1 MFTCILSR
9 VVALE
14 KSRLISF
21 VAKVMEESGFK
32 VYKNFETSRHIIDI
46 YGVLPTILG
55 DMGVVVACKNYDE
68 KWDVGIDIVK
78 EMEMI
83 GKLLKASKIVVV
95 TTSYFTDNAAN
106 YAGKRNIKLID
117 KDGILSMAKKFS
129 KKTPAVEETADTYED
144 DDFEDYTPSSGSSL
158 VSPRRVRS
166 GPNLV
171 TSLRSGKKLRKVQ
184 GEAVLPRIMPKIKLL
199 LKNTVVLIILVLL
212 LSSLAAYLVGLGN
225 KSTAILGVSK
235 ILVSAI
241 LSYGIVLGVEKDA
254 TVMLV
259 KGTTVFFASMVIYAI
274 LVVLL

>member
-1 MFTCILSR
+1 MLSR

-68 KWDVGIDIVK
+68 KWDVGIDVVK

-129 KKTPAVEETADTYED
+129 KKTPAVEEAADTYED

-158 VSPRRVRS
+158 VSPRRRGKS
-166 GPNLV
+166 GRNLV

-212 LSSLAAYLVGLGN
+212 LSSLAAYFVGLGN

>member
-1 MFTCILSR
+1 MLSR

-129 KKTPAVEETADTYED
+129 KKTPAVEEAADTYED
-144 DDFEDYTPSSGSSL
+144 DDFEEYTPSSGSSL

>member
-1 MFTCILSR
+1 M
-9 VVALE
+9 E

-144 DDFEDYTPSSGSSL
+144 DDFEDYTPSSSSGL
-158 VSPRRVRS
+158 VSPRRSRS
-166 GPNLV
+166 GPSLV

-184 GEAVLPRIMPKIKLL
+184 GEAVLPTIMPKIKLL